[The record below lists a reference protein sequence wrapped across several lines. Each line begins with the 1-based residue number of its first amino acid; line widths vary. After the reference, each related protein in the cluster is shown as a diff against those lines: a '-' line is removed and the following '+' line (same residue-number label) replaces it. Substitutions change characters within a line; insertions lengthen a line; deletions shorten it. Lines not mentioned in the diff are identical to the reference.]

1 LVKKPSKIAKFIE
14 YDAKLITEQLGSGD
28 TYDAIEKV
36 VSIVIMEQEL
46 IPDSPRYHH
55 RFVFYDPE
63 ATVMFSDII
72 EIHTVELEKLPES
85 TDGTELYDWAKFID
99 AETEEELKMIGE
111 RNPQVQRAV
120 VKLRELSS
128 DERARDMYER
138 REKALRD
145 IDSRER
151 YARAE
156 EREIWQGV
164 VAGKDAEIAG
174 KDAEIAGKDAEIARL
189 RAQLSENK

>member
-1 LVKKPSKIAKFIE
+1 MIA
-14 YDAKLITEQLGSGD
+14 
-28 TYDAIEKV
+28 
-36 VSIVIMEQEL
+36 
-46 IPDSPRYHH
+46 
-55 RFVFYDPE
+55 
-63 ATVMFSDII
+63 
-72 EIHTVELEKLPES
+72 
-85 TDGTELYDWAKFID
+85 
-99 AETEEELKMIGE
+99 E

-151 YARAE
+151 FARAE
-156 EREIWQGV
+156 ERQIWQGV
-164 VAGKDAEIAG
+164 VAGKDAEIAGKDAEIAG

-189 RAQLSENK
+189 RAQLSENKSLLTSLF